1 MGHNGVIIYELVEF
15 FMEQTDV
22 YMPEILSLSVGA
34 EKNVS
39 YISELTVAI
48 LGVFTHICHRIA
60 QTQ

>member
-1 MGHNGVIIYELVEF
+1 
-15 FMEQTDV
+15 MEQTDV